1 MLHTLRGNGFDCLFT
16 LVSIKMKHPQPLHVC
31 TNVCIIYAHTGA
43 GLIRSFG
50 ERLIKRRE
58 QFPLGVKMKF
68 CTQCLEER

>member
-43 GLIRSFG
+43 GVIRAYQFG
-50 ERLIKRRE
+50 KIVSA
-58 QFPLGVKMKF
+58 FFSVKI
-68 CTQCLEER
+68 L